1 MQKVSVKE
9 FQRRIAELDAQYIIA
24 QPKLARS
31 FRGARL
37 TLKRGTATP
46 NTQLSDAEAQAKWNA
61 MWGASTTGFKP
72 VLLMQSMR

>member
-24 QPKLARS
+24 EPKLARS

-46 NTQLSDAEAQAKWNA
+46 NTQLSDAEAQGNG
-61 MWGASTTGFKP
+61 MPCGEHPRLDSNLCF
-72 VLLMQSMR
+72 